1 MQIKRKHDEIE
12 AMYRNGSTTKEIA
25 NKFDITSRGVLYV
38 LHKRNVPIKGKRRTG
53 GRRVDVDFFKT
64 WTNEMAYVLGF
75 VFTDGNVHGNT
86 LSIAQ
91 NERYILEEIN
101 RVMDSNFEIRR
112 RPNGKN
118 DIHVLAITR
127 KEIIDD
133 LKRLGISEGKSRIM
147 EFPEVPAQFLPHFI
161 RGVIDGDGWVQDR
174 GYVMNVTNASK
185 NFSES
190 LHDIFN
196 SRGLNGRITEQ
207 NNAYRV
213 WVSGKQDVINL
224 AEWIY
229 KDCGDLYLRRKFE
242 RFYVNKKTPKQSP
255 AS

>member
-1 MQIKRKHDEIE
+1 MRHHDVIE
-12 AMYRNGSTTKEIA
+12 SMYLDGSSTKEISEEVG
-25 NKFDITSRGVLYV
+25 ISSRQV
-38 LHKRNVPIKGKRRTG
+38 RNVLSKRG
-53 GRRVDVDFFKT
+53 IPLKGRRRKGGYKVNADFFKT

-75 VFTDGNVHGNT
+75 VFTDGSVSGNA

-101 RVMDSNFEIRR
+101 TVMESDYKISK

-118 DIHVLAITR
+118 VIHTLTTHR
-127 KEIIDD
+127 KEIVED
-133 LKRLGISEGKSRIM
+133 LQKLGVTEGKSRIM
-147 EFPEVPAQFLPHFI
+147 SFPDVPNDYLPHFV

-174 GYVMNVTNASK
+174 GYVMNVTNASRK
-185 NFSES
+185 FSKG
-190 LHDIFN
+190 LHDVFN
-196 SRGLNGRITEQ
+196 SQGFNGRITEQ

-224 AEWIY
+224 ADWVYE
-229 KDCGDLYLRRKFE
+229 DCGELYLRRKRD
-242 RFYVNKKTPKQSP
+242 RFFVNCENKKTL